1 MELGAAAQIAPDRDP
16 GLCLFAEPPEH
27 DRFPAAPPIVTPL
40 VSPHRQAEP
49 RDPDSALSLALGAQS
64 PMAESPPT
72 LLSGKSGMTHVGGL
86 PGRPSP
92 GKIYLP
98 PLRPLAYLVAGQ
110 AGIPWSQLWTIVHS
124 WRPGILMPCPV
135 APRHRFSR
143 FLPASGESGP
153 YPSI

>member
-72 LLSGKSGMTHVGGL
+72 LLSGKSGMTHGQRRGPMVPGAVGAWIEG
-86 PGRPSP
+86 
-92 GKIYLP
+92 
-98 PLRPLAYLVAGQ
+98 
-110 AGIPWSQLWTIVHS
+110 
-124 WRPGILMPCPV
+124 
-135 APRHRFSR
+135 
-143 FLPASGESGP
+143 
-153 YPSI
+153 